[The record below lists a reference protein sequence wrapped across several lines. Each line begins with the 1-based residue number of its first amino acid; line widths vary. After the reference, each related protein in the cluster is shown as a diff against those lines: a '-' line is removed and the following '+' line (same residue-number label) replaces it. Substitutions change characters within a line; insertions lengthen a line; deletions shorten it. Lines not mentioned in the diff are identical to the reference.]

1 MIDGDTRY
9 FNFYQLKM
17 QVHGPESGFE
27 SEFEFEVRFLK
38 KRDYSNL
45 FFKSD

>member
-9 FNFYQLKM
+9 FNFYKLQM

-27 SEFEFEVRFLK
+27 SEFEVRFLK